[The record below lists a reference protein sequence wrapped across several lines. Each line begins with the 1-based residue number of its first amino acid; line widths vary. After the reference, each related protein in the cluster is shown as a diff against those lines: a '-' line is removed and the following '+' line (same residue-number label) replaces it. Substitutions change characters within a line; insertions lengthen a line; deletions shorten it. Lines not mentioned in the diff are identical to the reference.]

1 MALDINDVYQPQSLN
16 PALNSSLNP
25 AGLNTSRENQGAG
38 NPSPPSPPG
47 ADPSSQQSRFGAFP
61 AEAANLS
68 LSAFDSARTGFLTES
83 DIVNGI
89 NASLGRTGIPAPDA
103 NSNDFTPEAVAG
115 RILERV
121 SSIIEQ
127 FAGSPEEAN
136 EILQQAREGIA
147 NGIDQARE
155 TLNALGALNETT
167 QNTVRDTET
176 FIEEGLTAL
185 QESLSTL
192 FDQAS
197 IVEEQEQPRPQGEE
211 QVIQTQ
217 NAQVIQGASLA
228 QARAEAEE
236 RARSSS

>member
-1 MALDINDVYQPQSLN
+1 MALDINGVYQPKSV
-16 PALNSSLNP
+16 NSPLDPS
-25 AGLNTSRENQGAG
+25 ALNTSRENQGSG
-38 NPSPPSPPG
+38 NSSPP
-47 ADPSSQQSRFGAFP
+47 AFDPSSQETRSGAFRT
-61 AEAANLS
+61 EAANLS

-83 DIVNGI
+83 DIINGI
-89 NASLGRTGIPAPDA
+89 NTSLGRTGIPAPDA
-103 NSNDFTPEAVAG
+103 SSNDFTPEAVAG
-115 RILERV
+115 RVLEQV

-136 EILQQAREGIA
+136 EILQQARKGIA

-185 QESLSTL
+185 EESLSTL

-197 IVEEQEQPRPQGEE
+197 IVEEQEKPQPQGEK

-217 NAQVIQGASLA
+217 TAQVVQGASLA

-236 RARSSS
+236 RARPSF

>member
-1 MALDINDVYQPQSLN
+1 MALDVNDVYQPQSLN
-16 PALNSSLNP
+16 PALNASLNP

-38 NPSPPSPPG
+38 NPSPPGS
-47 ADPSSQQSRFGAFP
+47 DLSSQQSRSEAFSV
-61 AEAANLS
+61 EAANLS

-89 NASLGRTGIPAPDA
+89 NASLGQTGIPAPDA

-197 IVEEQEQPRPQGEE
+197 IVEEQEKPRPQGEE

-217 NAQVIQGASLA
+217 NAQVVQGASLA

-236 RARSSS
+236 RARSSF